1 MFKFLRPAL
10 VLLAVFVVV
19 GIAGVAYQGVQTL
32 QRLTFVEADRDRWQ
46 RPADIIR
53 ALDVKDGNVVVDF
66 GSGSGY
72 FTLKLSDA
80 VGPRGE
86 VIAVDLRNL
95 SLQFLRIRAL
105 LQGKRNIR
113 IIVREPDDP
122 HLPDVI
128 ADSVLILNTYH
139 ELSNPQTILR
149 HISQA
154 LRRGGRLVIIDRSQ
168 AEHPLS
174 PDMVE
179 ADLRQQGFELI
190 GREDAFIKEPD
201 ADLWWLIVASKP

>member
-1 MFKFLRPAL
+1 NRPQWFQRVSAADFGRHSSPLGREWRSSSPETGRPAATPLRRGAMFKFLRPAL

-32 QRLTFVEADRDRWQ
+32 KRLTFVEADRDRWQ

-95 SLQFLRIRAL
+95 SLQFLRI
-105 LQGKRNIR
+105 
-113 IIVREPDDP
+113 
-122 HLPDVI
+122 
-128 ADSVLILNTYH
+128 
-139 ELSNPQTILR
+139 
-149 HISQA
+149 
-154 LRRGGRLVIIDRSQ
+154 
-168 AEHPLS
+168 
-174 PDMVE
+174 
-179 ADLRQQGFELI
+179 
-190 GREDAFIKEPD
+190 
-201 ADLWWLIVASKP
+201 